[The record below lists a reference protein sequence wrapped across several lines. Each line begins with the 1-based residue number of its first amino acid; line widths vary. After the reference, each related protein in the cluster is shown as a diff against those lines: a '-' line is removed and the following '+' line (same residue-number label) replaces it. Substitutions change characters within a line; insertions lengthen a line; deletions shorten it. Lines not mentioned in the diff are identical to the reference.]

1 MDNIE
6 GDAHMIISVILYS
19 MVLVLGLLVIVGTVL
34 NFVVFEETFDEL
46 QNLQPN
52 VKNPFRMSKLIPRGK
67 SVKLEDFSLGL
78 SLRN

>member
-19 MVLVLGLLVIVGTVL
+19 MVLVLGLLVIVGIV
-34 NFVVFEETFDEL
+34 FFEETFDEL